1 MRLTDFIASLLNI
14 KNYQKLLVNKSRHY
28 QIKQL
33 NGNKN
38 TNKMSSEEND
48 HITNSVGDPNI
59 SLVSERYLP
68 QSDKKLN

>member
-33 NGNKN
+33 NSNK
-38 TNKMSSEEND
+38 KSERVSVEESD
-48 HITNSVGDPNI
+48 PSTNSVGDPNI
-59 SLVSERYLP
+59 TLVSER
-68 QSDKKLN
+68 

>member
-33 NGNKN
+33 NSNK
-38 TNKMSSEEND
+38 KSERKSAEESEPS
-48 HITNSVGDPNI
+48 TNSVGDPNI
-59 SLVSERYLP
+59 SLVSER
-68 QSDKKLN
+68 

>member
-33 NGNKN
+33 NSNK
-38 TNKMSSEEND
+38 KSERESAEESEPS
-48 HITNSVGDPNI
+48 TNSVGDPNV
-59 SLVSERYLP
+59 SLVSER
-68 QSDKKLN
+68 

>member
-33 NGNKN
+33 NSNK
-38 TNKMSSEEND
+38 KSERVSAEESEPS
-48 HITNSVGDPNI
+48 TNSVGDPNV
-59 SLVSERYLP
+59 SLVSER
-68 QSDKKLN
+68 